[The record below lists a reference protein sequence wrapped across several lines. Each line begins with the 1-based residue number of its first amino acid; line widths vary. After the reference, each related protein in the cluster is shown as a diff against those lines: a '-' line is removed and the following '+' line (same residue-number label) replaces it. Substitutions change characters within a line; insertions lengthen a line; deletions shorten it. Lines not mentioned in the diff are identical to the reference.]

1 MEPTRQLIM
10 GREERILFCDYILS
24 FKHVSNPWILMNIFF
39 FFFFFLL
46 WTLQSNIFIL
56 HILSFKR
63 SFPCSPNQTVFA
75 ESSLLVSS
83 TSPTYLKM
91 YFSSVFTSE
100 FVELDWKLSV
110 MEKTAE
116 NFAKQMITFLSLFY
130 LVSIFA
136 CCEVFSLDGYLQI
149 QHWPQCAWS
158 RPAQTNRANWTC
170 SINHHPHPS
179 SSKNKKGRRRG

>member
-1 MEPTRQLIM
+1 MNNLIFSFFSCFFLIVWTFWTKM
-10 GREERILFCDYILS
+10 YILLI
-24 FKHVSNPWILMNIFF
+24 P
-39 FFFFFLL
+39 
-46 WTLQSNIFIL
+46 
-56 HILSFKR
+56 SFKR
-63 SFPCSPNQTVFA
+63 SFPCSPNQTFFNR
-75 ESSLLVSS
+75 SSPLHTWACLRYYSA
-83 TSPTYLKM
+83 
-91 YFSSVFTSE
+91 VFTFK
-100 FVELDWKLSV
+100 FVEADWKLSV

-179 SSKNKKGRRRG
+179 SSKNKKERKRG

>member
-1 MEPTRQLIM
+1 M
-10 GREERILFCDYILS
+10 
-24 FKHVSNPWILMNIFF
+24 
-39 FFFFFLL
+39 
-46 WTLQSNIFIL
+46 
-56 HILSFKR
+56 
-63 SFPCSPNQTVFA
+63 SFPCSPTQTPFDKL
-75 ESSLLVSS
+75 SLLCSWRC
-83 TSPTYLKM
+83 LR
-91 YFSSVFTSE
+91 YFSAVFTSE
-100 FVELDWKLSV
+100 FVEPNWKLSV

-179 SSKNKKGRRRG
+179 SSKNKRKGGGGKTTGECSTRGNGGYLVSPAGNTQSAKKKGTGMS

>member
-1 MEPTRQLIM
+1 MNFNEH
-10 GREERILFCDYILS
+10 LFL
-24 FKHVSNPWILMNIFF
+24 LFF
-39 FFFFFLL
+39 FSSYGHCRVIFLYYTSYL
-46 WTLQSNIFIL
+46 L
-56 HILSFKR
+56 KGV
-63 SFPCSPNQTVFA
+63 FPVLQTVFA
-75 ESSLLVSS
+75 ESSLLVSG

>member
-1 MEPTRQLIM
+1 MNN
-10 GREERILFCDYILS
+10 LF
-24 FKHVSNPWILMNIFF
+24 PIFI
-39 FFFFFLL
+39 FFLL
-46 WTLQSNIFIL
+46 WAFWSKMLIP
-56 HILSFKR
+56 SFKR
-63 SFPCSPNQTVFA
+63 SFHCSPTQTPFDK
-75 ESSLLVSS
+75 SSLLCIWRC
-83 TSPTYLKM
+83 LR
-91 YFSSVFTSE
+91 YFSAVFTSE
-100 FVELDWKLSV
+100 FVEPNWKLSV

-149 QHWPQCAWS
+149 HHWPQCAWS

-179 SSKNKKGRRRG
+179 SSKNKKERRRG